1 MQVLEIRWATD
12 HPVNESQRSRMPV
25 GRGVTF
31 INGEA
36 GDFASSLF
44 TRLQFKLTHASG
56 APISEINEN
65 DHDLWQ
71 FVFQKDGNTVL
82 YSTDQEDRGWEHY
95 FRQSLVGRESEL
107 LGSQL
112 DLGRLADRNLTG
124 KAKKIYIES
133 LLGRYIESH
142 THLFGTGRRQGYLAS
157 LLAELSEC
165 EREIEHHKSDVVSD
179 RNLAL
184 AIEDKQQRLADLKA
198 EDLRLAQDQRQGKLL
213 AMKAEYESLLNLRG
227 QLRETEEREGAYGSR
242 ITNLGHNITVH
253 ELTDLARVR
262 IDVQEIENEA
272 NLARDELDQKRK
284 EKMTAEQER
293 ILLARQIND
302 LQEQKKHLEHELD
315 VHPLPKIVEIESDQD
330 RVQATFPTSN
340 HLIILFSLLLF
351 SAGLLLTLFYT
362 TPGIVLIGVSLLIA
376 IVVPVRKLLSG
387 YEDMRQQRGVLN
399 EQAEHDNIQE
409 EIRYIDSLIS
419 SSLVKLAEYGELI
432 EALEQEDSQL
442 GIRVEMLNRNLR
454 YTRADL
460 LRSVSQYAGPSEID
474 EIDDIIITLSRQ
486 RDSSAKY
493 NETVSDLLRRIAELK
508 HGRSDD
514 EMLREYENVCQ
525 KLYGDFNCPGQSDN
539 SVYTKELFY
548 DPERMRQISD
558 QRTEIGGR
566 IDKLSTEIRDE
577 KSILKVSREA
587 SVTIGS
593 LDRKRDA
600 LQESV
605 FEARNDLLRLSS
617 AIAWLEELLAS
628 WTEIDVMLCMART
641 AGYITR
647 LMGRRSGKTLQMEP
661 VSAPGI
667 AMRTPKSLDL
677 KAIPESLTETIDDS
691 IFLSSP
697 SELRYMAFRLALSS
711 LQGQQ
716 QTMVFPLIWMNPKIP
731 DEYSLQDELVST
743 LEEWT
748 LETGRQVIYFTHDPQ
763 LTEIAKTR
771 KMKVYDIG

>member
-1 MQVLEIRWATD
+1 
-12 HPVNESQRSRMPV
+12 
-25 GRGVTF
+25 
-31 INGEA
+31 
-36 GDFASSLF
+36 
-44 TRLQFKLTHASG
+44 
-56 APISEINEN
+56 
-65 DHDLWQ
+65 
-71 FVFQKDGNTVL
+71 
-82 YSTDQEDRGWEHY
+82 
-95 FRQSLVGRESEL
+95 
-107 LGSQL
+107 
-112 DLGRLADRNLTG
+112 
-124 KAKKIYIES
+124 
-133 LLGRYIESH
+133 
-142 THLFGTGRRQGYLAS
+142 
-157 LLAELSEC
+157 
-165 EREIEHHKSDVVSD
+165 
-179 RNLAL
+179 
-184 AIEDKQQRLADLKA
+184 
-198 EDLRLAQDQRQGKLL
+198 
-213 AMKAEYESLLNLRG
+213 
-227 QLRETEEREGAYGSR
+227 
-242 ITNLGHNITVH
+242 
-253 ELTDLARVR
+253 
-262 IDVQEIENEA
+262 
-272 NLARDELDQKRK
+272 
-284 EKMTAEQER
+284 
-293 ILLARQIND
+293 
-302 LQEQKKHLEHELD
+302 
-315 VHPLPKIVEIESDQD
+315 
-330 RVQATFPTSN
+330 
-340 HLIILFSLLLF
+340 
-351 SAGLLLTLFYT
+351 
-362 TPGIVLIGVSLLIA
+362 
-376 IVVPVRKLLSG
+376 
-387 YEDMRQQRGVLN
+387 
-399 EQAEHDNIQE
+399 
-409 EIRYIDSLIS
+409 
-419 SSLVKLAEYGELI
+419 
-432 EALEQEDSQL
+432 
-442 GIRVEMLNRNLR
+442 
-454 YTRADL
+454 
-460 LRSVSQYAGPSEID
+460 
-474 EIDDIIITLSRQ
+474 
-486 RDSSAKY
+486 
-493 NETVSDLLRRIAELK
+493 
-508 HGRSDD
+508 
-514 EMLREYENVCQ
+514 
-525 KLYGDFNCPGQSDN
+525 
-539 SVYTKELFY
+539 
-548 DPERMRQISD
+548 MRQISD